1 MAEYYAQRANPAT
14 GAGLIITEATAISHF
29 LWRNCCWL
37 HRLSKSLSPP
47 LVRQPAVQWAR
58 MLTQTNWRGRER
70 HNLTEQ
76 LFIHRAGH
84 MFASQWVGV
93 LLKRVV

>member
-37 HRLSKSLSPP
+37 HRLSKSL
-47 LVRQPAVQWAR
+47 
-58 MLTQTNWRGRER
+58 
-70 HNLTEQ
+70 
-76 LFIHRAGH
+76 
-84 MFASQWVGV
+84 
-93 LLKRVV
+93 